1 MAVADVTY
9 DEYEQSATL
18 ARTALRWMP
27 RLLVWAALAALVLV
41 WPLSL
46 PDYHSQRFSLAVV
59 FAIAALSLNVLI
71 GYAGQISLGHQGF
84 LGVGAFVS
92 AYTVTVHEQ
101 TFWVGL
107 VMGALSGAVASLLMG
122 VVALRVRGLYLAVV
136 TLAYGRMAQETLFNL
151 EIFGSGSGV
160 EAPRPSEFSGDRAF
174 YYFCLLVL
182 AVVLFLNWR
191 FVKSKAGRA
200 VNAIRENEQ
209 VAASYGIP
217 LARYKLLA
225 FTLSG
230 VFVGLAGAL
239 YAFRNTRIDSQG
251 LSFPLAL
258 TLIII
263 TVVGGLRSPVGIV
276 VWTAQFQLVPEYL
289 TDQFGTRAPFWFL
302 AAGSALLV
310 LILVS
315 YPGGVGQQIKPITSW
330 LTGGRFKMEH
340 HDFVQEGV
348 SGRP

>member
-1 MAVADVTY
+1 MAVADVAYEEY
-9 DEYEQSATL
+9 DQPASL
-18 ARTALRWMP
+18 GRTAIRWTP
-27 RLLVWAALAALVLV
+27 RLVVWAALAGLVLLY
-41 WPLSL
+41 PLSL
-46 PDYHSQRFSLAVV
+46 PDFHSQRFSLAVV
-59 FAIAALSLNVLI
+59 FAIAALSLNVLV

-92 AYTVTVHEQ
+92 AYVVTVHEQ

-122 VVALRVRGLYLAVV
+122 MVALRVRGLYLAVV

-151 EIFGSGSGV
+151 KIFGSGSGV
-160 EAPRPSEFSGDRAF
+160 EAPRPSEFTGDRAF

-217 LARYKLLA
+217 VARYKLLA
-225 FTLSG
+225 FVLSG

-239 YAFRNTRIDSQG
+239 LAFRTGRIDSQG
-251 LSFPLAL
+251 LNFPLAL
-258 TLIII
+258 TLIVI
-263 TVVGGLRSPVGIV
+263 TVVGGLRSPAGIV
-276 VWTAQFQLVPEYL
+276 VWAAQFQLVPEYL
-289 TDQFGTRAPFWFL
+289 ADHFGTSAPFWFL
-302 AAGSALLV
+302 AGGSALLV
-310 LILVS
+310 MILVS

-330 LTGGRFKMEH
+330 LTGGPFRVH
-340 HDFVQEGV
+340 HHEFVQEGV